1 MDGGTSN
8 PYSQFLAMKTR
19 VTSRSSA
26 AAVGV
31 LCAVAAATI
40 FSTAG
45 VIVRRI
51 DLPAWDVSFWR
62 SALLVATMLP
72 LLLWRHRGVLID
84 VRNAG
89 VALVASAVL
98 LAGAF
103 VSFILALGLAPVANV
118 LLMFGAT
125 PFITALL
132 ARVCLGEPLHGHTIL
147 TMTAA
152 MLGLA
157 ISVVGSLQAGA
168 LAGMAVAF
176 IVVLCMSGNYV
187 VVRHRRDVGMAP
199 AIWLAGVISGLV
211 ALPFAH
217 PENVTWTQLPWLLAL
232 SPGQLVGGLLLYM
245 ASLKRIPAV
254 QAALLG
260 LLELVLGPLW
270 VWLFDG
276 EKPDNLTLVGG
287 VIVIGAAAANVWLDS
302 RRLAG

>member
-1 MDGGTSN
+1 
-8 PYSQFLAMKTR
+8 MKTLA
-19 VTSRSSA
+19 TSRSSTT
-26 AAVGV
+26 AVGV
-31 LCAVAAATI
+31 LCAVLAATI

-72 LLLWRHRGVLID
+72 FLVLQRRGVLID

-89 VALVASAVL
+89 AALVASAVL

-147 TMTAA
+147 TMAA
-152 MLGLA
+152 AVVGLG
-157 ISVVGSLQAGA
+157 ISVAGSLQAGA
-168 LAGMAVAF
+168 LAGMAMAF

-199 AIWLAGVISGLV
+199 AIWLAGIISGLV

-217 PENVTWTQLPWLLAL
+217 PENVTWAQLPWLLAL

-245 ASLKRIPAV
+245 ASLKRIPAA

-260 LLELVLGPLW
+260 LLELVLGPIW

-276 EKPDNLTLVGG
+276 EKPDDLTLFGG
-287 VIVIGAAAANVWLDS
+287 VIVVGAAAANVWLNS
-302 RRLAG
+302 RRAAG

>member
-1 MDGGTSN
+1 
-8 PYSQFLAMKTR
+8 MKTR
-19 VTSRSSA
+19 APSGSS

-31 LCAVAAATI
+31 LYAVVAATI

-62 SALLVATMLP
+62 SALLVASMLP
-72 LLLWRHRGVLID
+72 LLLLQRHEVLID

-89 VALVASAVL
+89 LALLASAVL
-98 LAGAF
+98 LAGSF

-132 ARVCLGEPLHGHTIL
+132 ARLFLGEPIHGHTIL
-147 TMTAA
+147 TMAA
-152 MLGLA
+152 AVCGLA
-157 ISVVGSLQAGA
+157 ISVAGSMQAGA
-168 LAGMAVAF
+168 LAGMAVAG

-217 PENVTWTQLPWLLAL
+217 PENVAWAHLPWLLAL

-245 ASLKRIPAV
+245 ASLKRIPAG

-260 LLELVLGPLW
+260 LLELVLGPVW

-276 EKPDNLTLVGG
+276 EKPDDLTLLGG
-287 VIVIGAAAANVWLDS
+287 AIVIGAAAANVWLNS
-302 RRLAG
+302 RYERLRSRA

>member
-1 MDGGTSN
+1 MLGVIC
-8 PYSQFLAMKTR
+8 A
-19 VTSRSSA
+19 VSA
-26 AAVGV
+26 AIV
-31 LCAVAAATI
+31 

-45 VIVRRI
+45 VIVRHVG
-51 DLPAWDVSFWR
+51 LPAWDVSFWR
-62 SALLVATMLP
+62 SAFLVATMLP
-72 LLLWRHRGVLID
+72 LLFWQRRGVLID

-89 VALVASAVL
+89 PALLLSALL
-98 LAGAF
+98 LAGSF
-103 VSFILALGLAPVANV
+103 VAFILALGLAPVANV

-132 ARVCLGEPLHGHTIL
+132 ARLFLGEPLHGHTIL
-147 TMTAA
+147 AMAVAA
-152 MLGLA
+152 VGLA
-157 ISVVGSLQAGA
+157 LSVAGSLQAGA

-211 ALPFAH
+211 ALPFAE
-217 PENVTWTQLPWLLAL
+217 PANVTWSQVPWLLAL

-245 ASLKRIPAV
+245 ASLKRIPAAR
-254 QAALLG
+254 AALLG
-260 LLELVLGPLW
+260 LLELVLGPIW

-276 EKPDNLTLVGG
+276 EKPDDLTLLGG

-302 RRLAG
+302 RRATG

>member
-1 MDGGTSN
+1 MATPPPSPG
-8 PYSQFLAMKTR
+8 
-19 VTSRSSA
+19 SA
-26 AAVGV
+26 ALGAF
-31 LCAVAAATI
+31 CAVAAAVI

-62 SALLVATMLP
+62 SAFLVVAMLP
-72 LLLWRHRGVLID
+72 LLLWQYRRIWID

-89 VALVASAVL
+89 PALLLSALL
-98 LAGAF
+98 LAGSF
-103 VSFILALGLAPVANV
+103 VGFILALGLAPVANV
-118 LLMFGAT
+118 LIMFGAT
-125 PFITALL
+125 PFITAIA
-132 ARVCLGEPLHGHTIL
+132 ARLFLGEKLHTHTVL
-147 TMTAA
+147 A
-152 MLGLA
+152 MAVAVVGLA
-157 ISVVGSLQAGA
+157 ISVAGSLQAGA

-217 PENVTWTQLPWLLAL
+217 PENVTWSQVPWLFAL

-245 ASLKRIPAV
+245 ASLKRIPAGR
-254 QAALLG
+254 AALLG
-260 LLELVLGPLW
+260 LLELVLGPIW

-276 EKPDNLTLVGG
+276 EKPDDLTLIGG
-287 VIVIGAAAANVWLDS
+287 AIVSAAAAANVWLDS
-302 RRLAG
+302 RRPTG

>member
-1 MDGGTSN
+1 
-8 PYSQFLAMKTR
+8 LA
-19 VTSRSSA
+19 
-26 AAVGV
+26 GV
-31 LCAVAAATI
+31 VYAVAAATV

-72 LLLWRHRGVLID
+72 LLFWQRRGVLID
-84 VRNAG
+84 LRNAG
-89 VALVASAVL
+89 PALLLSALL
-98 LAGAF
+98 LAGSF
-103 VSFILALGLAPVANV
+103 VAFILALGLAPVANV

-132 ARVCLGEPLHGHTIL
+132 ARLFLGEKLHGHTIG
-147 TMTAA
+147 A
-152 MLGLA
+152 MVVAVLGLA
-157 ISVVGSLQAGA
+157 ISVAGSLQAGA

-199 AIWLAGVISGLV
+199 AIWLAGVISGLA

-217 PENVTWTQLPWLLAL
+217 PQDVTWQQLPWLLAL

-245 ASLKRIPAV
+245 ASLRRIPAGR
-254 QAALLG
+254 AALLG
-260 LLELVLGPLW
+260 LLELVLGPIW

-276 EKPDNLTLVGG
+276 EKPDDLTLLGG

-302 RRLAG
+302 RRPTG